1 MKITP
6 YDSSVDLEDL
16 NNLYVVVKSV
26 PFRDGL
32 APAVV
37 LVSSDDEYSI
47 DIEELYCLMDGLQ
60 IAQEKVSEI
69 IDFIINVKTLKREE
83 E

>member
-1 MKITP
+1 
-6 YDSSVDLEDL
+6 VDLEDL
-16 NNLYVVVKSV
+16 NNLHVVVKSV
-26 PFRDGL
+26 PFRNGL

-37 LVSSDDEYSI
+37 IVSPDDEYFI

-69 IDFIINVKTLKREE
+69 IDYIINTKTLKREE